1 MIDKSLLIFISFN
14 EIVIILFLFVILII
28 FVSYRRKGKEKK

>member
-14 EIVIILFLFVILII
+14 EIVIILFLLAILII
-28 FVSYRRKGKEKK
+28 FVSYRRKVKEKK

>member
-28 FVSYRRKGKEKK
+28 FMSYRRKGKEKK